1 MSLSIFLLWLVCIPL
16 SVHPLP
22 APRGFQLNC
31 GASEDITHGNLKY
44 IPDKGFISVGNKS
57 AIKTADV
64 LPVLSTLRF
73 FPDTSA
79 KKYCYVLPVIKG
91 GKYLVRT
98 TYYYG
103 GYDGGKEPPVFD
115 QIIQGTKWSTVNT
128 TEDYANGMSSYYEII
143 VASLA
148 KTLSVCLARN
158 VHTTSSPFISALE
171 IEYLGNSV
179 YNSTDFS
186 KYALVT
192 VARDNF
198 GADEEIIGFPDDQ
211 FNRLW
216 QPFIDQNPVVECQ
229 SNVSSSEFWNFP
241 PQRAFASAI
250 TTSRGKTI
258 KIQWPPVSLPSTK
271 YYIALYFQDNRTPSP
286 YSWRVFSVS
295 INGQNF
301 YKDLNVTANGVTV
314 YGSEWPL
321 SGQTEITLTP
331 GNNIPV
337 GPVINAGEIYH
348 ILPLG
353 GRTLTRDVMAMENLA
368 RRFVDPPSDWSGD
381 PCLPPE
387 NSWTGVKCSQD
398 KLARVVALNLTSMGI
413 SGSLHSSLANLT
425 AVAHIDNF
433 EFEYSAYSWLGGNKL
448 SGSIPNLSTLKELQ
462 TLHLE
467 NNKLEGTI
475 PQSLGQLGQLREL
488 FLQNNNLDG
497 RVPDSLRNKK
507 GLNIQVSPG
516 NHQSS

>member
-1 MSLSIFLLWLVCIPL
+1 MSLSILLLWLVSIPL
-16 SVHPLP
+16 AVHSLP
-22 APRGFQLNC
+22 DPRGLQLNC

-57 AIKTADV
+57 AIKTEDV

-98 TYYYG
+98 TYFYG

-115 QIIQGTKWSTVNT
+115 QIVQGTKWSTVNT

-143 VASLA
+143 LASSA
-148 KTLSVCLARN
+148 KSLSVCLARN
-158 VHTTSSPFISALE
+158 EHTTSSPFISALE
-171 IEYLGNSV
+171 IEHLENSV

-198 GADEEIIGFPDDQ
+198 GADEEIVGFPDDQ

-216 QPFIDQNPVVECQ
+216 QPFIDQNPVVECH
-229 SNVSSSEFWNFP
+229 NNITSSEFWNFP
-241 PQRAFASAI
+241 PQKAFSSAI

-258 KIQWPPVSLPSTK
+258 TIQWPPVSLPSTK

-301 YKDLNVTANGVTV
+301 YKDINVTANGVTV

-321 SGQTEITLTP
+321 SGRTEITLTP
-331 GNNIPV
+331 GNTIPV
-337 GPVINAGEIYH
+337 GPVINAGEIYQ
-348 ILPLG
+348 IFPLG
-353 GRTLTRDVMAMENLA
+353 GRTLTRDVMAMEDLA
-368 RRFVDPPSDWSGD
+368 RRFVNPPSDWSGD

-413 SGSLHSSLANLT
+413 SGPVPSSLANLT
-425 AVAHIDNF
+425 AVTQI
-433 EFEYSAYSWLGGNKL
+433 WLGGNKL
-448 SGSIPNLSTLKELQ
+448 TGSIPNLSTLKGLQ
-462 TLHLE
+462 TLHLG

-475 PQSLGQLGQLREL
+475 PQSLGQLEQLREL

-497 RVPDSLRNKK
+497 RIPDSLRNKK
-507 GLNIQVSPG
+507 GLKIQYELWAKLLSFSDCFG
-516 NHQSS
+516 MIII

>member
-1 MSLSIFLLWLVCIPL
+1 MSLSIFLIWLVSIPL
-16 SVHPLP
+16 AVNSLP
-22 APRGFQLNC
+22 VPRGFSINC
-31 GASEDITHGNLKY
+31 GASEDITQGNLKY
-44 IPDKGFISVGNKS
+44 IPDNGFISAGNKS
-57 AIKTADV
+57 VIKTPDL
-64 LPVLSTLRF
+64 LPVLSTLRY

-79 KKYCYVLPVIKG
+79 KKYCYVLPAIKG

-103 GYDGGKEPPVFD
+103 GYDGGKEPPLFD

-158 VHTTSSPFISALE
+158 EHTTSSPFISALE
-171 IEYLGNSV
+171 IEYLENSV

-186 KYALVT
+186 KYALVN
-192 VARDNF
+192 VARGNF
-198 GADEEIIGFPDDQ
+198 GADEDIIGFPDDQ

-216 QPFIDQNPVVECQ
+216 QPFIDQNPVVECR
-229 SNVSSSEFWNFP
+229 NNISSSEFWNFP
-241 PQRAFASAI
+241 PPKAFSSAI
-250 TTSRGKTI
+250 TTSRGKTL
-258 KIQWPPVSLPSTK
+258 KIQWPPASLPSTK
-271 YYIALYFQDNRTPSP
+271 YYIALYFQDNRTPSA
-286 YSWRVFSVS
+286 YSWRVFSVF
-295 INGQNF
+295 INGQIF
-301 YKDLNVTANGVTV
+301 YKDLNVTANGVSV

-337 GPVINAGEIYH
+337 GPVINAGEIYQ
-348 ILPLG
+348 IFPLG

-368 RRFVDPPSDWSGD
+368 RSFVNPPSDWNGD
-381 PCLPPE
+381 PCLPHK
-387 NSWTGVKCSQD
+387 NSWTGVQCSRD

-413 SGSLHSSLANLT
+413 SGSLPSSIANLT
-425 AVAHIDNF
+425 AVNHI
-433 EFEYSAYSWLGGNKL
+433 WLGGNKL
-448 SGSIPNLSTLKELQ
+448 SGSIPNLSTLKKLQ

-467 NNKLEGTI
+467 NNKFEGPI
-475 PQSLGQLGQLREL
+475 PQSLGQLGRLREL

-497 RVPDSLRNKK
+497 RVPDSLRNRN

-516 NHQSS
+516 NHKSS